1 LARLDAE
8 LANLRGALAW
18 FDETGQ
24 RSQILRLMVAIAAYW
39 HVRPYQAEV
48 LRWLGIGLHANA
60 GPAAELHA
68 RAHCLASF
76 MTFDLGDQ
84 PATVAHVE
92 DAIALAE
99 ASGDPFILGQ
109 AHYNASLAW
118 NEIGE
123 TMRAAASRDKAL
135 SLFREHGT
143 PFWVATALAE
153 VGKSRLLRGD
163 VADAVPMLDEAL
175 AILRRLG
182 SSWNLTA
189 TLGARGHAALL
200 LGNPILAANIFAESI
215 VIAEQMDDVRH
226 ILGAVAGL
234 AGVAL
239 ALGQPER
246 AARLLGAVAAMK
258 ETSGIRRP
266 SLAPHSERIT
276 RQTQGQ
282 LTEPEFTVAWDEG
295 RALRFAEAIADALTL
310 ASSVGAQEPARD
322 GGPRLTPRELD
333 VLRLLAQGNS
343 DKEIAA
349 TLLIGT
355 RTVQTHVG
363 NLFAKLGVNGRTEA
377 AALAVRRG
385 LV

>member
-1 LARLDAE
+1 
-8 LANLRGALAW
+8 
-18 FDETGQ
+18 
-24 RSQILRLMVAIAAYW
+24 
-39 HVRPYQAEV
+39 
-48 LRWLGIGLHANA
+48 
-60 GPAAELHA
+60 
-68 RAHCLASF
+68 
-76 MTFDLGDQ
+76 
-84 PATVAHVE
+84 
-92 DAIALAE
+92 
-99 ASGDPFILGQ
+99 
-109 AHYNASLAW
+109 
-118 NEIGE
+118 
-123 TMRAAASRDKAL
+123 
-135 SLFREHGT
+135 LFREHGT

-153 VGKSRLLRGD
+153 VGKSRLLRGN
-163 VADAVPMLDEAL
+163 VADTVPMLDEAL

-200 LGNPILAANIFAESI
+200 QGNPILASNIFAESI

-239 ALGQPER
+239 ALGQSER
-246 AARLLGAVAAMK
+246 AARLLGAVDAMK

-276 RQTQGQ
+276 REAQAQ

-295 RALRFAEAIADALTL
+295 RVLQFADAIADALTL

-322 GGPRLTPRELD
+322 GGPRLTARELD
-333 VLRLLAQGNS
+333 VLRLLAEGNS

-349 TLLIGT
+349 ALSIGT

-377 AALAVRRG
+377 AAIAVRRG